1 MRRLLL
7 RCLIPAALLCLSP
20 FAVSQQKNPANG
32 ANESKELPKLQHLSA
47 DQVNPQVDPC
57 SDFYQYSCS
66 KFFAANPIPA
76 DQSGWGT
83 AGPLLQWNQGVLRQT
98 LEAAAA
104 KKQGRTPVEQKIGD
118 YWSSCMDESQIETVS
133 MKSFQP
139 ELARIAAL
147 KQKSQFADEIAH
159 LHSTIGQTWDV
170 EDNATF
176 APMFGFSALQDYD
189 DAQKTVA
196 QFDQGGFAL
205 PGRDFYLSDD
215 AKSVE
220 VRKQYLAHVTN
231 ILNLTGESATQA
243 AADAAVVLQI
253 ETELAKAAMD
263 AVKRRDP
270 RNINN
275 KMTLAEIQ
283 KLAPSF
289 DWQRYLTLIHAPAQ
303 PSYLVTSPDFFR
315 GLEQAI
321 QQHPVAH
328 WQAYLKWQV
337 AHASAPYLSKA
348 FTTETFNFFGHT
360 LSGTPQQAPRWR
372 RCVNSTDSALGE
384 ALGQA
389 YVARAFPP
397 ESKASV
403 LRIVK
408 AIEAAL
414 DQDITTLTW
423 MTTETK
429 KQGSIKLHAI
439 LDKIGYPD
447 KWRDYSSVEIKPD
460 AYLENVHH
468 ATAFEFNRWVQKIGK
483 PIDRYD
489 WTMTPPTINAYY
501 DPQFNTINF
510 PAGILQ
516 PPFFSADADDATN
529 FGAEGSVIGHEI
541 THGFDDQGRK
551 FDAQGNLHDWW
562 TAEDAKNYDER
573 GKCIADEY
581 TQEIPEAG
589 VKQNGLMTQGE
600 DTADNG
606 GIYLALIGLENALQ
620 QQGKTLE
627 TKGDDGLTELQR
639 FFLSFSNNWC
649 EELRPEIMRTI
660 VLTNPHSLP
669 KYRVNN
675 TLGNMPEFAKAFNC
689 AKGKPM
695 VHANSCRVW

>member
-1 MRRLLL
+1 MRRFLLVTV
-7 RCLIPAALLCLSP
+7 LCLSP
-20 FAVSQQKNPANG
+20 FALSQQKNSA
-32 ANESKELPKLQHLSA
+32 SELPKLTHLSA
-47 DQVNPQVDPC
+47 DQVNPQIDPC

-76 DQSGWGT
+76 DQAGWGV
-83 AGPLLQWNQGVLRQT
+83 AGPLLLWNETVMRQT

-104 KKQGRTPVEQKIGD
+104 KKAGRTPVEQKIGD
-118 YWSSCMDESQIETVS
+118 YWSSCMDESKIETVS
-133 MKSFQP
+133 MKAFQP
-139 ELARIAAL
+139 ELKRIDDL
-147 KQKSQFADEIAH
+147 REKSQLVDEIAH
-159 LHSTIGQTWDV
+159 LHSTIGSAWAVD
-170 EDNATF
+170 DNATF
-176 APMFGFSALQDYD
+176 APLFGFTALQDYD
-189 DAQKTVA
+189 NAQKTVG

-205 PGRDFYLSDD
+205 PGRDFYLSED

-220 VRKQYLAHVTN
+220 VRKQYVTHVAN
-231 ILNLTGESATQA
+231 MLKLIGDAQA

-253 ETELAKAAMD
+253 ETDLAKASMD
-263 AVKRRDP
+263 AIKRRDP
-270 RNINN
+270 KNINN

-289 DWQRYLTLIHAPAQ
+289 DWQRYLTLVHAPAQ
-303 PSYLVTSPDFFR
+303 STFLVSAPDFFR
-315 GLEQAI
+315 GLDQAI
-321 QQHPVAH
+321 QKHPLAH
-328 WQAYLKWQV
+328 WKIYLKWQV
-337 AHASAPYLSKA
+337 AHESAPYLNKA
-348 FTTETFNFFGHT
+348 FTDENFAFFNHV
-360 LSGTPQQAPRWR
+360 LAGTPEQSPRWR
-372 RCVNSTDSALGE
+372 RCVHSADSALGE

-389 YVARAFPP
+389 YVARAFPAS
-397 ESKASV
+397 SKAQV

-408 AIEAAL
+408 AIEGAL

-423 MTTETK
+423 MTPETK
-429 KQGSIKLHAI
+429 KQGSAKLHSI

-447 KWRDYSSVEIKPD
+447 KWHDYSSVEIKPD

-468 ATAFEFNRWVQKIGK
+468 ATAYEFNRWVQKIGK

-529 FGAEGSVIGHEI
+529 FGGEGAVIGHEI

-551 FDAQGNLHDWW
+551 FDDKGNLHDWW
-562 TAEDAKNYDER
+562 TAEDAKNYDVR
-573 GKCIADEY
+573 GKCISDEY

-606 GIYLALIGLENALQ
+606 GIYLALIGLENALK

-627 TKGDDGLTELQR
+627 TKGDDGLTEIQR
-639 FFLSFSNNWC
+639 FFLSFANNWC
-649 EELRPEIMRTI
+649 EQYRPEIMRTV

-675 TLGNMPEFAKAFNC
+675 TVANMPEFAKAFGC
-689 AKGKPM
+689 AKGKPL
-695 VHANSCRVW
+695 VHENACRVW